1 MRRSI
6 ATFLLVTSA
15 LAGSAGLAA
24 AQSTTT
30 TTTYTTQTTGVV
42 VPTTGVVTTT
52 TTPGVVRTDAV
63 PYQANAKLDMVGGT
77 WGNQPLTP
85 PLGLVSVTNSDMI
98 GRNVADSSGTNV
110 LTIEKLL
117 VEPTTGN
124 ARYAVTS
131 MNHFSDKV
139 VIPFSALQI
148 SPMQI
153 RVDAGKETLAQMPKF
168 ASSELDRNYPA
179 TALTQVV
186 VIPSTSLYAPVV
198 TQVSPLPPVPVM
210 ATTVTTTAVPV
221 GVEPLQLARRGSVV
235 GQPVYDSLGQ
245 PVGVVSAVAAAPSN
259 GEVRY
264 VLVSGPSF
272 GAGNDIAIPANSAS
286 AASGRVVLS
295 APLAQWQQAPRYRAE
310 VVPQVF
316 GSLGTIN

>member
-6 ATFLLVTSA
+6 ATALLVTTT
-15 LAGSAGLAA
+15 LAGTAGVAA

-42 VPTTGVVTTT
+42 VPTTGIVT
-52 TTPGVVRTDAV
+52 TTPGIVRTDAV
-63 PYQANAKLDMVGGT
+63 PFQANAKLDMAGGT

-85 PLGLVSVTNSDMI
+85 PLGLASVTNSDLI
-98 GRNVADSSGTNV
+98 GRNIADSSGTNV

-117 VEPTTGN
+117 VEPATGN

-139 VIPFSALQI
+139 VIPFSAMQI

-153 RVDAGKETLAQMPKF
+153 RVDASKETLANMPKF

-179 TALTQVV
+179 TTLTQVV
-186 VIPSTSLYAPVV
+186 IVPSTSLYAPVV
-198 TQVSPLPPVPVM
+198 GQTTPLPPVPVM
-210 ATTVTTTAVPV
+210 ASTVTTTTVPV

-245 PVGVVSAVAAAPSN
+245 SVGVVSAVAAAPSN

-272 GAGNDIAIPANSAS
+272 GAGNDIAIPAASAS

>member
-1 MRRSI
+1 MRRSL
-6 ATFLLVTSA
+6 ATFLFVTTA
-15 LAGSAGLAA
+15 IAGTAGIAA
-24 AQSTTT
+24 AQTTIYQ
-30 TTTYTTQTTGVV
+30 TYQTTGVV
-42 VPTTGVVTTT
+42 AAQ
-52 TTPGVVRTDAV
+52 PGTVRTDAV

-77 WGNQPLTP
+77 WGSQPLTP
-85 PLGLVSVTNSDMI
+85 PLGLVSVTNSDLV
-98 GRNVADSSGTNV
+98 GRNIADTSGTNV

-139 VIPFSALQI
+139 VIPFSAMQI

-153 RVDAGKETLAQMPKF
+153 RVDASKETLANMPKF
-168 ASSELDRNYPA
+168 ASSELDRNYPT
-179 TALTQVV
+179 TALVAPVAVV
-186 VIPSTSLYAPVV
+186 VPSTSLYAPVV
-198 TQVSPLPPVPVM
+198 TPLSPLPPVPVM
-210 ATTVTTTAVPV
+210 STTVTTTTVPV

-245 PVGVVSAVAAAPSN
+245 PIGTVSAVAATPSN

-272 GAGNDIAIPANSAS
+272 GAGNDIAIPAASAS
-286 AASGRVVLS
+286 ASSGRVVLS

-310 VVPQVF
+310 IVPQVF

>member
-6 ATFLLVTSA
+6 ATFLFVTSA
-15 LAGSAGLAA
+15 LAGAAGVASA
-24 AQSTTT
+24 QTTTT
-30 TTTYTTQTTGVV
+30 TTTYTTRTTGGVV
-42 VPTTGVVTTT
+42 VSQPTVVATQ
-52 TTPGVVRTDAV
+52 PGVVRTDAV
-63 PYQANAKLDMVGGT
+63 PFQANAKLDMAAGT
-77 WGNQPLTP
+77 WGTQTLTP
-85 PLGLVSVTNSDMI
+85 PLGLVSVTNSDLI
-98 GRNVADSSGTNV
+98 GRNIADSSGTNV

-139 VIPFSALQI
+139 VIPFSALEI

-153 RVDAGKETLAQMPKF
+153 RVDASKETLANMPKF
-168 ASSELDRNYPA
+168 ASSELDRNYPT

-186 VIPSTSLYAPVV
+186 VIPSTSLYAPVA
-198 TQVSPLPPVPVM
+198 TTLSPLPPVPVM

-221 GVEPLQLARRGSVV
+221 GIEPLQLARRGSVV

-245 PVGVVSAVAAAPSN
+245 PIGVVSAVAASPSN

-272 GAGNDIAIPANSAS
+272 GAGNDIAIPAASAS

-295 APLAQWQQAPRYRAE
+295 APLAQWQQVPRYRAE

>member
-1 MRRSI
+1 MRRRL
-6 ATFLLVTSA
+6 ATFLFVTTA
-15 LAGSAGLAA
+15 IAGTAGIAA
-24 AQSTTT
+24 AQTTIYQ
-30 TTTYTTQTTGVV
+30 TYQTTGVV
-42 VPTTGVVTTT
+42 ATQ
-52 TTPGVVRTDAV
+52 PGAVRTDAV
-63 PYQANAKLDMVGGT
+63 PYQANAKLDMVAGT
-77 WGNQPLTP
+77 WGSQPLTP
-85 PLGLVSVTNSDMI
+85 PLGLVSATNSDLI
-98 GRNVADSSGTNV
+98 GRNIADTSGTNV

-153 RVDAGKETLAQMPKF
+153 RVDASKETLANMPKF

-179 TALTQVV
+179 TALVAPVAVV
-186 VIPSTSLYAPVV
+186 VPSTSLYAPAV
-198 TQVSPLPPVPVM
+198 TPLSPLPPVPVM
-210 ATTVTTTAVPV
+210 STTVTTTTVPV

-245 PVGVVSAVAAAPSN
+245 PIGTVSAVAATPSN

-272 GAGNDIAIPANSAS
+272 GAGNDIAIPAASAS
-286 AASGRVVLS
+286 AAGGRVVLS

>member
-1 MRRSI
+1 MRRSL
-6 ATFLLVTSA
+6 ATFLFVSTA
-15 LAGSAGLAA
+15 LAGTAGIAA

-30 TTTYTTQTTGVV
+30 TTTYTTQSVIVPQTSVITTA
-42 VPTTGVVTTT
+42 
-52 TTPGVVRTDAV
+52 PGIVRTDAT
-63 PYQANAKLDMVGGT
+63 PFQSNAKLDLAGGM
-77 WGNQPLTP
+77 WGSQSLTP
-85 PLGLVSVTNSDMI
+85 PLGLVSATNSDLI

-110 LTIEKLL
+110 LTIERLL

-131 MNHFSDKV
+131 MNHFSDNV
-139 VIPFSALQI
+139 VIPFSALRI

-153 RVDAGKETLAQMPKF
+153 QVDASKETLAQMPKF
-168 ASSELDRNYPA
+168 ASSELDRNYPK

-186 VIPSTSLYAPVV
+186 VVPSTSLYAPVV
-198 TQVSPLPPVPVM
+198 TQASPLPPVPLIGNS
-210 ATTVTTTAVPV
+210 VTTTTVPV
-221 GVEPLQLARRGSVV
+221 GIEPLQLARRGSVV

-272 GAGNDIAIPANSAS
+272 GAGNDIAIPASSAQ

-295 APLAQWQQAPRYRAE
+295 APLAQWQQVPRYSSA

>member
-1 MRRSI
+1 MRRRL
-6 ATFLLVTSA
+6 ATFLFVTTA
-15 LAGSAGLAA
+15 IAGTAGIAA
-24 AQSTTT
+24 AQTTIYQ
-30 TTTYTTQTTGVV
+30 TYQTTGVV
-42 VPTTGVVTTT
+42 ATQ
-52 TTPGVVRTDAV
+52 PGAVRTDAV
-63 PYQANAKLDMVGGT
+63 PYQANAKLDMVAGT
-77 WGNQPLTP
+77 WGSQPLTP
-85 PLGLVSVTNSDMI
+85 PLGLVSATNSDLI
-98 GRNVADSSGTNV
+98 GRNIADTSGTNV

-153 RVDAGKETLAQMPKF
+153 RVDASKETLANMPKF

-179 TALTQVV
+179 TALVAPVAVV
-186 VIPSTSLYAPVV
+186 VPSTSLYAPAV
-198 TQVSPLPPVPVM
+198 TPLSPLPPVPVM
-210 ATTVTTTAVPV
+210 STTVTTTTVPV

-245 PVGVVSAVAAAPSN
+245 PIGTVSAVAATPSN

-272 GAGNDIAIPANSAS
+272 GAGNDIAIPAASAS

>member
-1 MRRSI
+1 MRRSL
-6 ATFLLVTSA
+6 ATFLFVTTA
-15 LAGSAGLAA
+15 IAGTAGIAA
-24 AQSTTT
+24 AQTTIYQ
-30 TTTYTTQTTGVV
+30 TYQTTGVV
-42 VPTTGVVTTT
+42 AAQ
-52 TTPGVVRTDAV
+52 PGTVRTDAV
-63 PYQANAKLDMVGGT
+63 PYQANAKLDMVAGT
-77 WGNQPLTP
+77 WGSQPLTP
-85 PLGLVSVTNSDMI
+85 PLGLISATNSDLI
-98 GRNVADSSGTNV
+98 GRNVADTSGTNV

-153 RVDAGKETLAQMPKF
+153 RVDASKETLANMPKF

-179 TALTQVV
+179 AALVAPVAV
-186 VIPSTSLYAPVV
+186 VIPSTSLYAPTV
-198 TQVSPLPPVPVM
+198 TPLSPLPPVPVM
-210 ATTVTTTAVPV
+210 STTVTTTTVPV

-245 PVGVVSAVAAAPSN
+245 PIGTVSAVAAAPSN

-264 VLVSGPSF
+264 VLVSGPAF
-272 GAGNDIAIPANSAS
+272 GAGNDIAIPAASAS

>member
-1 MRRSI
+1 MRRSL
-6 ATFLLVTSA
+6 ATFLFVTTA
-15 LAGSAGLAA
+15 IAGTAGIAA
-24 AQSTTT
+24 AQTTIYQ
-30 TTTYTTQTTGVV
+30 TYQTTGVV
-42 VPTTGVVTTT
+42 ATQ
-52 TTPGVVRTDAV
+52 PGTVRTDAV
-63 PYQANAKLDMVGGT
+63 PYQANAKLDMVAGT
-77 WGNQPLTP
+77 WGSQPLTP
-85 PLGLVSVTNSDMI
+85 PLGLVSATNSDLI
-98 GRNVADSSGTNV
+98 GRNVADTSGTNV

-153 RVDAGKETLAQMPKF
+153 RVDASKETLANMPKF

-179 TALTQVV
+179 TALVAPVAVV
-186 VIPSTSLYAPVV
+186 VPSTSLYAPAV
-198 TQVSPLPPVPVM
+198 TPLSPLPPVPVM
-210 ATTVTTTAVPV
+210 STTVTTTTVPV

-245 PVGVVSAVAAAPSN
+245 PIGTVSAVAAAPSN

-264 VLVSGPSF
+264 VLVSGPAF
-272 GAGNDIAIPANSAS
+272 GAGNDIAIPAASAS